1 MNKLSYVEQQ
11 VLNSVVRVLDN
22 QSNMNNSAFRGA
34 LLKVIN
40 ENVIQEEIRNIRK
53 QLQVSP

>member
-11 VLNSVVRVLDN
+11 VLNSVVRILDN
-22 QSNMNNSAFRGA
+22 QSNTTFRET